1 MREVGR
7 KHDEID
13 ADMLTFLHR
22 HAHVSHAVV
31 GEIRTNML
39 KCEEQRR
46 DARSEHQ
53 GPSANRL
60 AIGSVGCA
68 FAALDLLNG
77 PNPAAR
83 AAPARSELV

>member
-1 MREVGR
+1 MGRSKVEDGIDLINDWSRIERLILEMREVGC

-22 HAHVSHAVV
+22 HAHVLHAVV

-46 DARSEHQ
+46 RSL
-53 GPSANRL
+53 GA
-60 AIGSVGCA
+60 
-68 FAALDLLNG
+68 
-77 PNPAAR
+77 
-83 AAPARSELV
+83 